1 MYNSD
6 FCYHSVLKRGQNWAN
21 FKPSQL
27 PNVSTVKDAK
37 RKDVLNLL
45 AEIGA
50 SDTVR
55 AFYDGALIV
64 NDADRD
70 SHEE

>member
-1 MYNSD
+1 
-6 FCYHSVLKRGQNWAN
+6 
-21 FKPSQL
+21 
-27 PNVSTVKDAK
+27 VKDAK

-55 AFYDGALIV
+55 AFYDGALTV
-64 NDADRD
+64 NDADYD